1 MEETTVLDDLNLIAK
16 TLTHAE
22 KYGLECEV
30 ILRAMQYIKENPEC
44 SISEALFVGKASWDI

>member
-1 MEETTVLDDLNLIAK
+1 MKETTVLDELNLIAK

-30 ILRAMQYIKENPEC
+30 ILSALKHMQDNPGC
-44 SISEALFVGKASWDI
+44 SVDDALYAGMASWDI